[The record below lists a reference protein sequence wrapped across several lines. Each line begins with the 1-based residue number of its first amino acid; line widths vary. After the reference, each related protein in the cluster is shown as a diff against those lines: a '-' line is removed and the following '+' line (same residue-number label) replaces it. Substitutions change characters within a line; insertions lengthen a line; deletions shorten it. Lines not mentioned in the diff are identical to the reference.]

1 MQQICAKCEK
11 KLKDGDR
18 VKAVVLSIF
27 REISSTVSYAIEKPY
42 ECLSLEHVDC
52 SNPGQE

>member
-1 MQQICAKCEK
+1 VKQVCAKCGK
-11 KLKDGDR
+11 PLKDGEK

-42 ECLSLEHVDC
+42 DCLSLEHVNCEAADVD
-52 SNPGQE
+52 

>member
-1 MQQICAKCEK
+1 MQQTCAKCGK
-11 KLKDGDR
+11 VLKDGDQ

-27 REISSTVSYAIEKPY
+27 RQISSTVSYAIEKPY

-52 SNPGQE
+52 DSPDAD

>member
-1 MQQICAKCEK
+1 MQQVCAKCK
-11 KLKDGDR
+11 QPLKDGMR
-18 VKAVVLSIF
+18 VRAVVLSIF

-52 SNPGQE
+52 ANPDAE